1 MWVGWLHK
9 HGKVQVTPAIDAGI
23 RSQNIRFK
31 AIACLLMLSA
41 AWVLP
46 APALSAAQPLAAGGQ
61 SADMEAVSGLG
72 GPGSV
77 PGTLDTDS
85 QAKGTEAARVDYV
98 EAYFDFKRQIK
109 ENYGLAFGFD
119 YNAIYQAAGKSLGQD
134 TAAGGVLRMFGQ

>member
-61 SADMEAVSGLG
+61 SADMEAVSGFG

-77 PGTLDTDS
+77 PGTLDTDR
-85 QAKGTEAARVDYV
+85 QAKCTEAARVDYV